1 MVEKR
6 KDRMKAQP
14 YVSKIRT
21 VFNDGSI
28 FEGNEVQNALVCS
41 FTAESRGGVKSS
53 TVIEYDTAGFNA
65 IKIRAGARVC
75 FHPESGEESI
85 IDRDLE
91 VPRPRPRDSRQH
103 HTRIHRPNPRAI
115 QGLPRLSTTQPEGTP
130 RLPRR
135 HDRPPRPGT

>member
-21 VFNDGSI
+21 VFNDG
-28 FEGNEVQNALVCS
+28 
-41 FTAESRGGVKSS
+41 
-53 TVIEYDTAGFNA
+53 GFNA

-85 IDRDLE
+85 VDRDLE
-91 VPRPRPRDSRQH
+91 VFDARWGVNG
-103 HTRIHRPNPRAI
+103 NP
-115 QGLPRLSTTQPEGTP
+115 GWVFNYDNGQPWAYTLDVERCEEIP
-130 RLPRR
+130 
-135 HDRPPRPGT
+135 

>member
-91 VPRPRPRDSRQH
+91 VFDARWGVNGNSGWVFNYD
-103 HTRIHRPNPRAI
+103 N
-115 QGLPRLSTTQPEGTP
+115 GQPWAYTLDVERCEEIP
-130 RLPRR
+130 
-135 HDRPPRPGT
+135 